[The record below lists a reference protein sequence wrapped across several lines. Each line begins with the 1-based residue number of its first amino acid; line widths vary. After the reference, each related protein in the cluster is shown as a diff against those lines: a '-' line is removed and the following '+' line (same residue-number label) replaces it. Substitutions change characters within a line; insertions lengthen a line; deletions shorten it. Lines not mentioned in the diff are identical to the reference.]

1 MPTSDAECFAARRL
15 QAAGAV
21 LVAKL
26 ATGEMAYDD
35 VWFDGFT
42 KNPWNIAEG
51 SSGSSA
57 GVTAYYCGLVNHA
70 NFAVSGIC
78 FLPKQGS

>member
-1 MPTSDAECFAARRL
+1 M
-15 QAAGAV
+15 

-57 GVTAYYCGLVNHA
+57 GVTAYYGFVNYA

>member
-1 MPTSDAECFAARRL
+1 MSNVKCLVAFRL

-57 GVTAYYCGLVNHA
+57 GVTAYCACLVKHA
-70 NFAVSGIC
+70 SFAISGIQS
-78 FLPKQGS
+78 LPKHGS

>member
-1 MPTSDAECFAARRL
+1 MSNVKCLVAFRL

-42 KNPWNIAEG
+42 KTHG
-51 SSGSSA
+51 
-57 GVTAYYCGLVNHA
+57 TLQKGLLALQQV
-70 NFAVSGIC
+70 
-78 FLPKQGS
+78 